1 MLFSLSQYFI
11 RNFRPKWNAFLT
23 KILYSGKNVKIG
35 RDFTSDSIPR
45 VLVDKDAV
53 LEIGKKVEF
62 RRNLEIR
69 VHGRAKIIIEDNV
82 RIDRGVRILA
92 ANNAVIRIGKGT
104 RIGLYTVFNG
114 GDSITIGEKVLI
126 SGFVYLQT
134 SMHGF
139 ASKGIS
145 VQEQGYEHA
154 PVELKDDV
162 WLGTHVVIMPGITL
176 EKGVVVG
183 SNAVVTKS
191 VEAYSVIA
199 GIPAKPIKQRE

>member
-1 MLFSLSQYFI
+1 M
-11 RNFRPKWNAFLT
+11 AFLT
-23 KILYSGKNVKIG
+23 RITYSGENVKIG
-35 RDFTSDSIPR
+35 RDFITDSVPR
-45 VLVDKDAV
+45 ILADREARVV
-53 LEIGKKVEF
+53 IGNNVEF

-69 VHGRAKIIIEDNV
+69 VHGKAKLIIEDNV

-92 ANNAVIRIGKGT
+92 ANEAEIIIGAGT
-104 RIGLYTVFNG
+104 RIGLYTVLNG
-114 GDSITIGEKVLI
+114 GDSIKMGKKVLV

-139 ASKGIS
+139 ASKGLS
-145 VQEQGYEHA
+145 VQDQGYEHA

-162 WLGTHVVIMPGITL
+162 WLGTHVVVMPGVTL
-176 EKGVVVG
+176 GKGVVVG

-191 VEAYSVIA
+191 VNEYAVIA

>member
-1 MLFSLSQYFI
+1 MFFALSQYYI
-11 RNFRPKWNAFLT
+11 RKFRPQWKAFLT
-23 KILYSGKNVKIG
+23 RLVYSSRNVKIG
-35 RDFTSDSIPR
+35 RNFTTDSVPR
-45 VLVDKDAV
+45 ILVDPEAS
-53 LEIGKKVEF
+53 LEIGDNVEF

-69 VHGRAKIIIEDNV
+69 VHGKAKVKIEDNV

-92 ANNAVIRIGKGT
+92 ANKAEIVIGKGT
-104 RIGLYTVFNG
+104 RIGLYTVLNG
-114 GDSITIGEKVLI
+114 GDSIKTGEKVLV

-139 ASKGIS
+139 ASKSLS
-145 VQEQGYEHA
+145 VQDQGYDHA

-162 WLGTHVVIMPGITL
+162 WLGTHVVIMPGVTL
-176 EKGVVVG
+176 GKGAVVG

-191 VEAYSVIA
+191 VDDYTVVA